1 MPVTRSEAETTPAPY
16 EPKRP
21 LLAATGLFALWI
33 AILSLPMLAGKWLAG
48 PWSDQ
53 YSTGYA
59 FRAWGAEQLHRTGHV
74 PLWNPELFG
83 GLPFVGAMHGD
94 IFYPTSW
101 LRLVLPTATVM
112 NLGFVLHYLA
122 AALLTYALLRR
133 LSLPWAAAVVGG
145 LAYQLS
151 GLIASYPSPGHD
163 GKLFVSALLPLA
175 LLALVLALREKRWE
189 GYGLLALAVGLA
201 LLSPHFQ
208 MTYYLL
214 IASGLFALYLT
225 FGERTAEPLGRRLG
239 ALGLALGAVLIGFGV
254 AMIQILPFYRYLPFS
269 PRAEG
274 YYGFEGSTSYAIPWA
289 HVPEFF
295 LKLFTGSGDTYWGPN
310 PLKLHSEYLGLPVVA
325 LAVLG
330 AGDAKRRR
338 LILWLGGIG
347 LLFLLISLGA
357 ATPFY
362 RVWWALMPYVKQ
374 TRAPGM
380 AFFVVAFVCAV
391 LAAMGTERLERREG
405 ARHGTAWL
413 VAATVVTLLA
423 VSGALGSAAASFA
436 ASHEEAVGHA
446 LAPAAEAARGGI
458 LAGALTSALALA
470 LLGVLAWAWRRGR
483 LAAPAFASLLAL
495 IVASDLWFNAR
506 SFWRYSDAHRS
517 LFQADALTARVR
529 ATPLPFRLLDLG
541 VYPTFGSALMA
552 FDVPEALGHHGNEL
566 NAYDQLLGGKNEWR
580 YLGAPALWDLLAV
593 RYIVAPQGRAI
604 GGTDFAARF
613 RPVMENVATSAGVA
627 ATLYERTDPAPY
639 ARVVPSAAKLPEER
653 MVPTLLDP
661 RLDASRV
668 VLLAPD
674 APIELPRLDSMP
686 APGASRAT
694 VTAWAPGAMT
704 LHLDPSPERDSY
716 LLVSENWYPDW
727 HASVDGHAVRTLRGD
742 QTFLTVPVPR
752 GARQVELR
760 FASASYR
767 TGKGITLASLAAVV
781 LALLLP
787 AVLKRR
793 RG

>member
-1 MPVTRSEAETTPAPY
+1 MTHEPEAPAPAY
-16 EPKRP
+16 EPRRP

-33 AILSLPMLAGKWLAG
+33 AILSLPMLAGQWLAG

-74 PLWNPELFG
+74 ALWNPELFG

-112 NLGFVLHYLA
+112 NLGFVIHYLA
-122 AALLTYALLRR
+122 AALFTYALLRR
-133 LSLPWAAAVVGG
+133 LRLPWIGAVVGG

-189 GYGLLALAVGLA
+189 GYGLLALSVGLA

-214 IASGLFALYLT
+214 IAAGLFAIYLT
-225 FGERTAEPLGRRLG
+225 FGERTDEPLARRLG
-239 ALGLALGAVLIGFGV
+239 GLGLALAAVLLGFGV

-295 LKLFTGSGDTYWGPN
+295 LKLFTGFGDTTYWGPN

-330 AGDAKRRR
+330 AADAKRRR

-380 AFFVVAFVCAV
+380 AFYVVAFACAV
-391 LAAMGTERLERREG
+391 LAGIGAVRLEAKEG
-405 ARHGTAWL
+405 GRHVLPWAAAAL
-413 VAATVVTLLA
+413 VVVVLAA
-423 VSGALGSAAASFA
+423 SGAFGAMATSFA
-436 ASHEEAVGHA
+436 AGHEQDVGHA
-446 LAPAAEAARGGI
+446 LTPAADAARPGI
-458 LAGALTSALALA
+458 LVGALTSGLALGLLA
-470 LLGVLAWAWRRGR
+470 LLAWAWRRGR
-483 LAAPAFASLLAL
+483 LGAPAFVSLLTL
-495 IVASDLWFNAR
+495 IVAADLWFNAR
-506 SFWRYSDAHRS
+506 AFWRYSDAHRT
-517 LFQADALTARVR
+517 LFRTDTLTARVK
-529 ATPLPFRLLDLG
+529 ATPLPYRLLDLG

-552 FDVPEALGHHGNEL
+552 FDIPEVLGYHGNEL
-566 NAYDQLLGGKNEWR
+566 HAYDQLLGGKNEWR
-580 YLGAPALWDLLAV
+580 YLGSPRLWDLLAV
-593 RYIVAPQGRAI
+593 RYVVAPEGRAI

-613 RPVMENVATSAGVA
+613 KPVLSGVATSAGVP
-627 ATLYERTDPAPY
+627 ATLYERTDPVPY
-639 ARVVPSAAKLPEER
+639 ARVVPAAAKLPEER
-653 MVPTLLDP
+653 LIPTVLDP
-661 RLDASRV
+661 RLDPDRV
-668 VLLAPD
+668 VLLPQD
-674 APIELPRLDSMP
+674 APVQVPRLDSMP
-686 APGASRAT
+686 APSTSRVSVA
-694 VTAWAPGAMT
+694 AWEPGAMT
-704 LHLDPSPERDSY
+704 LRIDPAPDRDSWV
-716 LLVSENWYPDW
+716 LVSENWYPDW
-727 HASVDGHAVRTLRGD
+727 HASVDGKAVPALRGD

-752 GARQVELR
+752 GARQVDLR

-767 TGKGITLASLAAVV
+767 TGKGITLLSLAAVA

>member
-1 MPVTRSEAETTPAPY
+1 VTRSETEIIEPPY

-33 AILSLPMLAGKWLAG
+33 AILSLPMLAGQWLAG

-59 FRAWGAEQLHRTGHV
+59 FRAWGAEQLRRTGHV

-112 NLGFVLHYLA
+112 NLGFVIHYVV
-122 AALLTYALLRR
+122 AALFTYALLRR
-133 LSLPWAAAVVGG
+133 LKFPWIGAVVGG

-189 GYGLLALAVGLA
+189 GYGLLALSVGLA

-225 FGERTAEPLGRRLG
+225 FGEPTEEALPRRLA
-239 ALGLALGAVLIGFGV
+239 ALGLALGAVVLGFGV
-254 AMIQILPFYRYLPFS
+254 AMIQILPFYRYLPYS

-274 YYGFEGSTSYAIPWA
+274 YYGFAGSTSYAIPWA

-295 LKLFTGSGDTYWGPN
+295 LKWFTGSGDTYWGPN

-325 LAVLG
+325 LTVLG
-330 AGDAKRRR
+330 AGEAKRRR

-362 RVWWALMPYVKQ
+362 RVWWTLMPYVKQ

-391 LAAMGTERLERREG
+391 LAALGAARVERKDG
-405 ARHGTAWL
+405 ARQGVAWL
-413 VAATVVTLLA
+413 VAAGIVALLA
-423 VSGALGSAAASFA
+423 VSGALGGAATAYA
-436 ASHEEAVGHA
+436 AGHEEAVGHA
-446 LAPAAEAARGGI
+446 LSPAADAARPAILLGG
-458 LAGALTSALALA
+458 LTSAVALGALA
-470 LLGVLAWAWRRGR
+470 LLAWAWRRGR
-483 LAAPAFASLLAL
+483 LIAPAFASLLAL
-495 IVASDLWFNAR
+495 VVASDLWFNAR
-506 SFWRYSDAHRS
+506 PFWRYSDAHRTLFRTDS
-517 LFQADALTARVR
+517 LTTLVR

-552 FDVPEALGHHGNEL
+552 DDIPQVLGHHGNEL
-566 NAYDQLLGGKNEWR
+566 HAYDQLLGGKNEWR
-580 YLGAPALWDLLAV
+580 YLGLPALWDLLAV
-593 RYIVAPQGRAI
+593 RYVVAPEGQAI
-604 GGTDFAARF
+604 GGTEFAARF
-613 RPVMENVATSAGVA
+613 RPVLQNVATSAGVT

-639 ARVVPSAAKLPEER
+639 ARVVPAAVKLPEER
-653 MVPTLLDP
+653 IIPTLLDP
-661 RLDASRV
+661 RLDPDR
-668 VLLAPD
+668 VLLLPSD
-674 APIELPRLDSMP
+674 APVQPARLDSMP
-686 APGASRAT
+686 APSASRAA
-694 VTAWAPGAMT
+694 VTAWAPGTMT
-704 LHLDPSPERDSY
+704 IRVDPAPDRDSY
-716 LLVSENWYPDW
+716 LLVSENWYPNW
-727 HASVDGHAVRTLRGD
+727 HATVDGRAALALRSD
-742 QTFLTVPVPR
+742 QTFLSVPLPR
-752 GARQVELR
+752 GAREVRLTY
-760 FASASYR
+760 ASASYR
-767 TGKGITLASLAAVV
+767 TGQGITLASLAAVL
-781 LALLLP
+781 LALALP
-787 AVLKRR
+787 AVLRRR

>member
-1 MPVTRSEAETTPAPY
+1 VTRSEAETTTSSY

-59 FRAWGAEQLHRTGHV
+59 FRAWGAAQFHLTGHV

-94 IFYPTSW
+94 IFYVTSW
-101 LRLVLPTATVM
+101 LRLLLPTPTVM
-112 NLGFVLHYLA
+112 NLGFVIHYLA
-122 AALLTYALLRR
+122 AALFTYALLRR
-133 LSLPWAAAVVGG
+133 LSLPWIGAVVGG

-175 LLALVLALREKRWE
+175 LLALVLALRERRWE
-189 GYGLLALAVGLA
+189 GYGLLALSVGLA

-214 IASGLFALYLT
+214 ITAGLFALYLT
-225 FGERTAEPLGRRLG
+225 FGEPNGDPLPRRIG
-239 ALGLALGAVLIGFGV
+239 ALALALGAVLLGFGV
-254 AMIQILPFYRYLPFS
+254 AMIQILPFYRYIPYS

-295 LKLFTGSGDTYWGPN
+295 LKWFTGFGDTYWGPN

-330 AGDAKRRR
+330 AGDGKRRR
-338 LILWLGGIG
+338 LLLWLGGIG

-362 RVWWALMPYVKQ
+362 RVWWAVMPYVKQ

-380 AFFVVAFVCAV
+380 AFFVVAFTCAV
-391 LAAMGTERLERREG
+391 LAGMGAARLERKDGEKQG
-405 ARHGTAWL
+405 IAWL
-413 VAATVVTLLA
+413 VAAGLVVLLA
-423 VSGALGSAAASFA
+423 VSGALGGAATAYA
-436 ASHEEAVGHA
+436 AGHEEALGHA
-446 LAPAAEAARGGI
+446 LTPSADAARPTI
-458 LAGALTSALALA
+458 LLGALTSGIALA
-470 LLGVLAWAWRRGR
+470 LLALLAWAWRRGR
-483 LAAPAFASLLAL
+483 LVAPAFASLLAL
-495 IVASDLWFNAR
+495 VVASDLWLNAR
-506 SFWRYSDAHRS
+506 SFWRYSDAHLT
-517 LFQADALTARVR
+517 LFRTDTLIARVK
-529 ATPLPFRLLDLG
+529 ATPLPYRLLDLG

-552 FDVPEALGHHGNEL
+552 FDIPEVLGHHGNEL
-566 NAYDQLLGGKNEWR
+566 HAYDQLLGGKNEWR
-580 YLGAPALWDLLAV
+580 YLGLPALWDLLAV
-593 RYIVAPQGRAI
+593 RYVVAPEGRAI
-604 GGTDFAARF
+604 GGTDFASRF
-613 RPVMENVATSAGVA
+613 RPVLQDVQTSAGVA

-639 ARVVPSAAKLPEER
+639 ARVVPAAVKLPEER
-653 MVPTLLDP
+653 IIPTLLDP
-661 RLDASRV
+661 RLDPDR
-668 VLLAPD
+668 VLLLPED
-674 APIELPRLDSMP
+674 APVTPPPLDSMP
-686 APGASRAT
+686 APSASRAA
-694 VTAWAPGAMT
+694 VTAWAPGRMT
-704 LHLDPSPERDSY
+704 LRIDPAPANDSY

-727 HASVDGHAVRTLRGD
+727 HATVDGRQVQALRGD
-742 QTFLTVPVPR
+742 QTFLSVPLPR
-752 GARQVELR
+752 GAHEVALN

-767 TGKGITLASLAAVV
+767 TGRGITLASLAAVL
-781 LALLLP
+781 LALALP
-787 AVLKRR
+787 AVLRRR